1 MKPTLEALPSHVPL
15 SCLLPLLNASTAQI
29 KCRGPRAS
37 DWRQRIKRRCPR
49 ASGLPNHVP
58 LLTYCLVLKPSRRRK
73 GQKVYV
79 CKCWNL
85 LTNSPHFTHF
95 LNPSA
100 QPSTLL
106 HSLLDPILYSTPPP
120 TLLHALLYPTR
131 YSTSPCSCC
140 KRRGP
145 LVKPPWKP
153 FLAMCHS
160 LAYCRC

>member
-58 LLTYCLVLKPSRRRK
+58 LLTYCLVLKPIRRRK
-73 GQKVYV
+73 DQKVYL

-85 LTNSPHFTHF
+85 LTNSPHLTHF

-120 TLLHALLYPTR
+120 TLLHALLYPTC

-145 LVKPPWKP
+145 LVKAPWRP
-153 FLAMCHS
+153 NENAEEP
-160 LAYCRC
+160 